1 MRYATMNGNESKS
14 FNEPSRE
21 QKSCRLSMQDDDL
34 INYGE
39 AKISLNQTHDIGSLL
54 KAEEQERLDKLV
66 RLNRS

>member
-1 MRYATMNGNESKS
+1 
-14 FNEPSRE
+14 
-21 QKSCRLSMQDDDL
+21 MQDDDL